1 MIVWPHCWGRLPGE
15 AENSDRELAV
25 EHSFF
30 LYNDGQEQNGE
41 REKREEK
48 KSERERK
55 QGPSIFFKGTPPV
68 T

>member
-1 MIVWPHCWGRLPGE
+1 M
-15 AENSDRELAV
+15 V

-30 LYNDGQEQNGE
+30 LYNGGQEQNGE
-41 REKREEK
+41 REKSEGKESGREQ
-48 KSERERK
+48 K